1 MILDGLLQFTGTPG
15 VVSADVPTTGTQTS
29 TNQIDLVAAR
39 DMGIGDDPALKLLIE
54 VMTTF
59 TGGTSLAVALQGAP
73 DNGSGAPGT
82 YTTMWTSP
90 VTLEA
95 DLIAGR
101 YLANIDMPRT
111 VLPTASGPSA
121 AQPLPRFLRLQY
133 TSAGTHGAGGLYGAI
148 VLDRQDYVVYPAG
161 ITVPN

>member
-1 MILDGLLQFTGTPG
+1 MIIDGLLQFTGTPG
-15 VVSADVPTTGTQTS
+15 AINPDLPTTGTQTS
-29 TNQIDLVAAR
+29 TNVIDLVSAR
-39 DMGIGDDPALKLLIE
+39 DMGIGDNPALKLLVEI
-54 VMTTF
+54 MTTF

-95 DLIAGR
+95 DLVAGR
-101 YLANIDMPRT
+101 YLANVDMPRT
-111 VLPTASGPSA
+111 VLPSASGPSA

-133 TSAGTHGAGGLYGAI
+133 TTAGTHTAGSLYGSI
-148 VLDRQDYVVYPAG
+148 VLDRQDYVSYPAG
-161 ITVPN
+161 LTIPN

>member
-1 MILDGLLQFTGTPG
+1 MILDGLLQFTGAAGAVNT
-15 VVSADVPTTGTQTS
+15 DTPTTGAQFS
-29 TNQIDLVAAR
+29 TNVLDLVSPR
-39 DMGIGDDPALKLLIE
+39 DMGIGDTPALKLLIE
-54 VMTTF
+54 IMTTF

-95 DLIAGR
+95 DLLAGR
-101 YLANIDMPRT
+101 YLANVDVPRT

-121 AQPLPRFLRLQY
+121 AQALPRFLRLAY
-133 TSAGTHGAGGLYGAI
+133 TSAGTHGAGAL
-148 VLDRQDYVVYPAG
+148 
-161 ITVPN
+161 